1 MKIGFALLLL
11 TLAAALE
18 VGGDAI
24 IRRGLHGGGLHGG
37 GLFPRAGLILAGGLV
52 LMLYGVFV
60 NLPAWDFGRLLGIY
74 VVLFFI
80 IAQIVNRVAFGVSP
94 SLPILVGGALIVAGG
109 VVMTVWR
116 V

>member
-11 TLAAALE
+11 IIAAALE

-24 IRRGLHGGGLHGG
+24 IRRGLLGHGILA
-37 GLFPRAGLILAGGLV
+37 RAGLILAGGLV
-52 LMLYGVFV
+52 LMLYGIFV

-74 VVLFFI
+74 VVLFFV

-94 SLPILVGGALIVAGG
+94 STPILAGGALIVAGG
-109 VVMTVWR
+109 VVMTLWR
-116 V
+116 G

>member
-1 MKIGFALLLL
+1 MKLGLALLLL

-24 IRRGLHGGGLHGG
+24 IRRGLHGHGL
-37 GLFPRAGLILAGGLV
+37 LTRAGLILGGGLV
-52 LMLYGVFV
+52 LMIYGVFV

-74 VVLFFI
+74 VVLFFVV
-80 IAQIVNRVAFGVSP
+80 AQLVNRLAFGISP
-94 SLPILVGGALIVAGG
+94 SLPILVGGALILAGG

-116 V
+116 G

>member
-1 MKIGFALLLL
+1 MKIGIALLLL

-24 IRRGLHGGGLHGG
+24 IRRGLHGHGM
-37 GLFPRAGLILAGGLV
+37 LARTALILAGGGV
-52 LMLYGVFV
+52 LMLYGLFV

-80 IAQIVNRVAFGVSP
+80 VAQIVNRVGFGVSP
-94 SLPILVGGALIVAGG
+94 STPVLLGGGFILAGG
-109 VVMTVWR
+109 LIMTLWR
-116 V
+116 G

>member
-11 TLAAALE
+11 TIAAALE

-24 IRRGLHGGGLHGG
+24 IHRGLHGHGI
-37 GLFPRAGLILAGGLV
+37 LARAGLILAGGVV
-52 LMLYGVFV
+52 LMLYGIFV

-74 VVLFFI
+74 VVLFFV

-94 SLPILVGGALIVAGG
+94 STPILAGGALIVAGG
-109 VVMTVWR
+109 VVMTLWR
-116 V
+116 G